1 MPETQVPA
9 SRPVRPLTGYAASSE
24 ATVDWPVG
32 RLIRLRPPRVDDQP
46 SLDVLQN
53 PGSRSSW
60 NNITTR
66 RRTIAEKLA
75 AGGVI
80 AESGGQFVVVTPD
93 DDRVIGEVVWKP
105 VQYGSGTRSRA
116 WNVGRELLAEARGRG
131 IGTEAMRLT
140 VDWLFRNTDTN
151 RVEATPEPA
160 NEVAIR
166 SLVKVGFVLDG
177 TVRGALY
184 RDGAHRDL
192 VMYSV
197 TRQDWAA
204 RADG

>member
-1 MPETQVPA
+1 MPETEVPA
-9 SRPVRPLTGYAASSE
+9 S
-24 ATVDWPVG
+24 WPIG
-32 RLIRLRPPRVDDQP
+32 RLIQLRPPRVDDQP
-46 SLDVLQN
+46 SLDILQN

-60 NNITTR
+60 NNIGTR
-66 RRTIAEKLA
+66 RRTIAEKLT

-80 AESGGQFVVVTPD
+80 GESGGQFVVVLPG

-160 NEVAIR
+160 NEMAIR
-166 SLVKVGFVLDG
+166 SLGKAGFAREGL
-177 TVRGALY
+177 VRGALY

-192 VMYSV
+192 VLYSV

-204 RADG
+204 HLDG